1 MFCKHCKL
9 STATTPE
16 GLCWDCADAADE
28 PTSGRAFVSRPVL
41 SAPPAPTGP
50 VVQPH
55 GPAWLRSPVGLG
67 RAVAVMLGV
76 VVAVDLFAVC
86 AGINMHDVMGAL
98 ADDGLGYGGYNALMR
113 RADQAD
119 TLYYVAGV
127 AQTATFFATAVFFLV
142 WFLRVRVNA
151 EVFNP
156 FGHTMKRGW
165 TGWCW
170 FVPIVSL
177 WFPRRIMLDIW
188 DASSPA
194 GTRAPHGLVNAWW
207 TLWLIALF
215 TSREDFGSFDRADTA
230 DEIRS
235 GVVQVLVSD
244 AVDIAAAVLAI
255 LVVLRLTRMQQE
267 KALRGPVPVGV

>member
-1 MFCKHCKL
+1 MFCKRCHVFKA
-9 STATTPE
+9 STPA
-16 GLCWDCADAADE
+16 GLCSGCAAD
-28 PTSGRAFVSRPVL
+28 PDPGPVSTPAPAPVAA
-41 SAPPAPTGP
+41 SAPTGP

-55 GPAWLRSPVGLG
+55 GPAWLRSPVGIG
-67 RAVAVMLGV
+67 KAVVVMLGV
-76 VVAVDLFAVC
+76 VIAADLFAVG
-86 AGINMHDVMGAL
+86 AGINMYDVMGAL
-98 ADDGLGYGGYNALMR
+98 ADDGLGNGGYNALMR
-113 RADQAD
+113 RSDQAD
-119 TLYYVAGV
+119 SLYYAAGV
-127 AQTATFFATAVFFLV
+127 AQTAAFFAAAVFFLV

-170 FVPIVSL
+170 FVPVVSL

-207 TLWLIALF
+207 TLWLITLF
-215 TSREDFGSFDRADTA
+215 INPEDFGTFDRADTA

-235 GVVQVLVSD
+235 AVVQVLVSD
-244 AVDIAAAVLAI
+244 AVDIVAAVLAI
-255 LVVLRLTRMQQE
+255 LVVLRLTRMQHE
-267 KALRGPVPVGV
+267 KALRGPVPMGV